1 MTTDLATLTADQLL
15 AIPEAAPALL
25 FKGDA
30 DSVKKAYRKL
40 AMIWHPDHSA
50 NANPEPVFKH
60 VKALYEK
67 VENLIT
73 EGKWDTGGPL
83 FLTATSGQTYE
94 INYLRRHEFELG
106 MMYVSDK
113 VVTYVIDRS
122 NVDLVERAEATI
134 KGFTY
139 ANNGMRD
146 EISKLLPSYPFA
158 GAFQTETSYVIVM
171 RKTADVLLLRDVL
184 DHFGGRM
191 DSRHVAW
198 VVSRLLNLC
207 CYLQYAGLT
216 HNGLSIDT
224 CFISP
229 PHHSVSIL
237 GGWWY
242 SARAGDRM
250 VAAPNS
256 TIEWGPH
263 DLMATKKANI
273 RTDLEIVRSI
283 GRQLLGDVSGMRL
296 GRDKVAKD
304 AMINWLRLPA
314 SDDAIKEYGIWRNQV
329 LQDSFGARRFVEL
342 PLTSSDIY
350 R

>member
-1 MTTDLATLTADQLL
+1 MTTDLATLTAEELL
-15 AIPEAAPALL
+15 AIPAAKPERL

-30 DSVKKAYRKL
+30 DTVKKAYRKL
-40 AMIWHPDHSA
+40 AMLWHPDHSSKI
-50 NANPEPVFKH
+50 NPIEVFQH

-67 VENLIT
+67 AEKLM
-73 EGKWDTGGPL
+73 EAGQWEDGGPL
-83 FLTATSGQTYE
+83 LLTDTSGRKYE
-94 INYLRRHEFELG
+94 IKYHRRHEFELG
-106 MMYVSDK
+106 LMYVSDTA
-113 VVTYVIDRS
+113 VTFLVDRA
-122 NVDLVERAEATI
+122 NADLVKRAEDAI

-139 ANNGMRD
+139 ANDRMRD
-146 EISKLLPSYPFA
+146 EISKLLPAYPFV
-158 GAFQTETSYVIVM
+158 GAFQTDTSYAIVM

-207 CYLQYAGLT
+207 CYLQYAGIT

-273 RTDLEIVRSI
+273 RTDLEIVRAI
-283 GRQLLGDVSGMRL
+283 GRQLLGDISGMRL
-296 GRDKVAKD
+296 GREKAAKE